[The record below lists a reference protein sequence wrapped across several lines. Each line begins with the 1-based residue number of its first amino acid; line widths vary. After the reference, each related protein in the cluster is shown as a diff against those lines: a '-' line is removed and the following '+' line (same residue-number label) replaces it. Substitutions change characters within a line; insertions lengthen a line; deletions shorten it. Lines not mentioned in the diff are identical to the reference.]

1 MKSLL
6 LFAAT
11 SFILFSCNQKKDD
24 KKHTEKKTTKSEYT
38 ITNDGIGEIK
48 IGMKD
53 TELEKILDQKFNFEM
68 MVDSP
73 GYWMDTVR
81 AKYKEIDVE
90 LLFERLNGDS
100 DSTYMQLF
108 GVQTNSSLCK
118 TTFGA
123 GVGDDRATI
132 LEPYD
137 DRSIFMGPDWE
148 MINDTTWEPSKTKY
162 TVSVKD
168 DQIGRELNFHLVN
181 KKVVSLGVSIA
192 MGE

>member
-1 MKSLL
+1 MKNLI
-6 LFAAT
+6 LFLAT
-11 SFILFSCNQKKDD
+11 NFILFSCNQKKDD
-24 KKHTEKKTTKSEYT
+24 KKQPEKKTTKSEYT
-38 ITNDGIGEIK
+38 VTNDGIGELK
-48 IGMKD
+48 IGMRDK
-53 TELEKILDQKFNFEM
+53 ELEKILDQQFSFQM
-68 MVDSP
+68 LVDSP
-73 GYWMDTVR
+73 GYWMDTVS
-81 AKYKEIDVE
+81 AKYKDIDVE

-108 GVQTNSSLCK
+108 GVQTNSALCK
-118 TTFGA
+118 TAFGA
-123 GVGDDRATI
+123 GVGDNRATI

-168 DQIGRELNFHLVN
+168 DKWGREINFHLVN
-181 KKVVSLGVSIA
+181 KKVISLGVSLS